1 MPINKQIKI
10 KGEKFSNGVNFKN
23 IILDYLMYKLNI
35 SNNDLHNL
43 KNETNINI
51 S

>member
-1 MPINKQIKI
+1 MPINKKIEIK
-10 KGEKFSNGVNFKN
+10 KEKFSNGINFKN
-23 IILDYLMYKLNI
+23 VILDYLMHKLNI

-43 KNETNINI
+43 KNEANINI